1 MFNLGYRLY
10 KKNTDHILTAN
21 NVINFIKDE
30 VDSRVEMGGSLYLLF
45 DPVPKSDFGMSKN
58 FKYHPTRQQI
68 NPTYKSHRAQNPVVY
83 DAMKLLRKYYTYRGA
98 RYKICICNSL
108 EADDYVEGLLKI
120 EDEGK
125 IALVTTDSDWSRY
138 ISDRVCMI
146 NKGFDDPYTKEKY
159 YLEHKINPTIAVITL
174 KKALYGDRTD
184 EVPSVASSINK
195 KINFYT
201 DIDTVIN
208 AMLLEISKENTP
220 LSDIE
225 RQFSNMSFIG
235 LIEKQNRSNLEELA
249 YTLMAAD
256 NDSGYNIN
264 TWSQFL
270 TNIRI
275 IKCRCP
281 DVKKHI
287 FWKEPNPSY
296 NTLMETTLGRIKR
309 TNQSSKV
316 VFGIK

>member
-21 NVINFIKDE
+21 NVINFINDE
-30 VDSRVEMGGSLYLLF
+30 VDSRVEMGGSVYLLF

-68 NPTYKSHRAQNPVVY
+68 CATYKSHRAQNPVVY
-83 DAMKLLRKYYTYRGA
+83 DAMKLLRKYYTYKGA
-98 RYKICICNSL
+98 RFKICISNGL
-108 EADDYVEGLLKI
+108 EADDFVEGLLKI

-138 ISDRVCMI
+138 ISDRVSMI
-146 NKGFDDPYTKEKY
+146 NKGFDNPYTKEKY
-159 YLEHKINPTIAVITL
+159 YEEHKINPTIAVITL
-174 KKALYGDRTD
+174 KKALYGDNSD
-184 EVPSVASSINK
+184 EVPPVANSINK

-208 AMLLEISKENTP
+208 AMLLEISKDNTP
-220 LSDIE
+220 LEEIE
-225 RQFSNMSFIG
+225 RKLNRMTFID
-235 LIEKQNRSNLEELA
+235 LIQKPARNNLEELA

-256 NDSGYNIN
+256 NDSGYNTN
-264 TWSQFL
+264 SWSQFL

-287 FWKEPNPSY
+287 FWREPNTSY
-296 NTLMETTLGRIKR
+296 NTLMDTTLGRIKR
-309 TNQSSKV
+309 TNRSSKV
-316 VFGIK
+316 VFGIN